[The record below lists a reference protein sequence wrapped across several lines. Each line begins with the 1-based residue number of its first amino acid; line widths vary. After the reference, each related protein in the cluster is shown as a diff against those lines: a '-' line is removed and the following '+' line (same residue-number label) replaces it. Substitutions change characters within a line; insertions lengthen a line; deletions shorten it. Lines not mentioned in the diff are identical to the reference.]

1 MTEHVISRG
10 TPFWRETWSFLGGK
24 IGEIGRLTTP
34 FLGTKD
40 EGKWYQRK
48 EYCVKNLGLTPL
60 TFQVKTKYK
69 HWKAFLRLFWNLP
82 NYWLIFKS
90 FFSCF
95 SMTSDNSSAPLNV
108 LSALPS
114 RRPGTVCSSPTHC
127 NNQLYL
133 NWPTWCR
140 HSSAVACLMPELVP
154 LSPCPRDS
162 LLTMRWEA
170 IRQSGYLHI
179 ICSEAWGKLMLC
191 DKLWPMENGHQ
202 WINSSLFLPQRNYP
216 GKKKIMCNLGDPVKS
231 SV

>member
-1 MTEHVISRG
+1 MSGSIYTSSTCGISVTEHVISRG
-10 TPFWRETWSFLGGK
+10 TPVWRETWSFLGGK

-95 SMTSDNSSAPLNV
+95 SMTSDNSSAP
-108 LSALPS
+108 PS
-114 RRPGTVCSSPTHC
+114 
-127 NNQLYL
+127 
-133 NWPTWCR
+133 
-140 HSSAVACLMPELVP
+140 P
-154 LSPCPRDS
+154 LSF
-162 LLTMRWEA
+162 T
-170 IRQSGYLHI
+170 I
-179 ICSEAWGKLMLC
+179 SEAWDCLFQSYSLQQPTLPKLTNLV
-191 DKLWPMENGHQ
+191 Q
-202 WINSSLFLPQRNYP
+202 AQFSSGLPHAWT
-216 GKKKIMCNLGDPVKS
+216 GTA
-231 SV
+231 